1 MDSDEQTKSE
11 LPPDTLQLEIHAALR
26 ALVHPHSKPDFS
38 NLQRLLPHVFPKDAS
53 LSAQYI
59 KSNLEQGLEK
69 MKTIHPD
76 SYSLLRERFWEGR
89 SMQEMSLHQGRSS
102 SGLYAMQSQALQHLA
117 KAMRNLE
124 KETEVN
130 RSEAIT
136 FRCRN
141 LPPAPFQRLF
151 GFEDA
156 LAQLDRWLRDPQGPP
171 IISIEGLGGLGKTA
185 LAYAAV
191 HEALS
196 SGDWADA
203 AWVSAMDRPFFLWEA
218 PDTPPPLDPNR
229 MIEQIA
235 VQLGQPESQSNPNR
249 EDRRA
254 SIRSIL
260 SEKPYLIILE
270 DLEPEHRP
278 KDFLPNLLTPTG
290 PTRFLLTSRQRLPL
304 LSGCVNLYLHELPH
318 EACLSLMRYEAQ
330 ERRLHISEEDMEK
343 VFSLVGG
350 NPMALKL
357 IIGQAA
363 SLPLHRVLENLVPAV
378 KGTPTGIVLQQIYR
392 HSWKLLLPG
401 ARQVLFAMERFSP
414 NGTTYEDLQ
423 RATDLDPKQLDP
435 ALQQLVTHSLVVYD
449 PAPVDKYRIHRLTY
463 IFLWTLQR
471 GGVMNLIDTKP
482 ASPPP
487 GFRNASNDSGE

>member
-1 MDSDEQTKSE
+1 MDLNEATNSE
-11 LPPDTLQLEIHAALR
+11 FPPDTLQLEIHAALR
-26 ALVHPHSKPDFS
+26 AMVHPHSKPDFS
-38 NLQRLLPHVFPKDAS
+38 HLQALLPHVFPKDAS
-53 LSAQYI
+53 LSIQCI
-59 KSNLEQGLEK
+59 RSNLEQGLEK
-69 MKTIHPD
+69 LKTSNPD
-76 SYSLLRERFWEGR
+76 SYSLLRERFWESH
-89 SMQEMSLHQGRSS
+89 SMQELSLHQGRSS
-102 SGLYAMQSQALQHLA
+102 SGLYAMQSQALRLLA
-117 KAMRNLE
+117 KAMRDLE
-124 KETEVN
+124 KESVSS
-130 RSEAIT
+130 RSEALS

-156 LAQLDRWLRDPQGPP
+156 LAQIDHWLRDPQGPP

-185 LAYAAV
+185 LAYAGV
-191 HEALS
+191 REALS
-196 SGDWADA
+196 AGGWADA
-203 AWVSAMDRPFFLWEA
+203 AWISAMDRPFFLWEA
-218 PDTPPPLDPNR
+218 PDTPPPLDTSR
-229 MIEQIA
+229 MIEQIGA
-235 VQLGQPESQSNPNR
+235 QLGQPDNPPNPNR
-249 EDRRA
+249 EDRRE

-260 SEKPYLIILE
+260 SEKPYLIVLE

-278 KDFLPNLLTPTG
+278 RDFLPNLLSPSG

-304 LSGCVNLYLHELPH
+304 LSGCVNLYLHELSH

-330 ERRLHISEEDMEK
+330 ERRLHISDEDMER

-363 SLPLHRVLENLVPAV
+363 SLPLHRVLENLVPAA
-378 KGTPTGIVLQQIYR
+378 KGTPAGIVLQQIYR

-414 NGTTYEDLQ
+414 NGTSYEDLQ

-482 ASPPP
+482 VGSPP
-487 GFRNASNDSGE
+487 GFENTLNDKRE